1 MTKARAS
8 DMRHAKIWC
17 AAFLLSSIIGGC
29 SVAYAYSGEQFPKNP
44 TTPMVIALAESFGVR

>member
-1 MTKARAS
+1 
-8 DMRHAKIWC
+8 MRYAKIWC
-17 AAFLLSSIIGGC
+17 SAFLLSSIIGAC